1 VHQEGNPNLHRTIQE
16 IKRQQKKVGVAINP
30 ATPASVLEEVL
41 PLLDLVLVMTVN
53 PGFGGQAFLP
63 LTLPKIRR
71 LRTLLDQVRPEC
83 EIEVDGG
90 IDTQS
95 VPRVI
100 ESGANVLVAGSAIF
114 HAPGGPAQG
123 LEQLRVCMH

>member
-1 VHQEGNPNLHRTIQE
+1 
-16 IKRQQKKVGVAINP
+16 
-30 ATPASVLEEVL
+30 
-41 PLLDLVLVMTVN
+41 MTVN

-71 LRTLLDQVRPEC
+71 IRTLIDQVRPEC

-90 IDTQS
+90 IDRNTAPH
-95 VPRVI
+95 VV

-114 HAPGGPAQG
+114 HSPSGPAQG
-123 LEQLRVCMH
+123 MEQLRVCMH